1 MFRWAGI
8 IFLAVLA
15 GIIFLLGLFLLYVG
29 AEFLVRGASKIA
41 LMARVNPLI
50 VGVTVVAFG
59 TSSPE
64 IIVSFVAAFSE
75 KADVAIGNIV
85 GSNIANIGLIL
96 GVSALIRAV
105 KLRKTRITTEVYW
118 MLGASALFWLFAFN
132 NGIEQWEGMILFTA
146 LLVFIIIS
154 IKSSI
159 KNRSKKIE
167 IEELQNNTKFQS
179 LTKPIQFILYGISI
193 VIGIAVLVWG
203 SNITIDS
210 AIEIAREFGVS
221 EIIIG
226 LTLVAFGTSLPELA
240 TAIISIVKRENAI
253 LIGNVIGSNIFNI
266 LCVGGLVSSFISLPV
281 KQRVIDFDIPF
292 MIFISILMLP
302 VVFKWNRLPRIFGIL
317 LLILYFF
324 YIIYSFFGIG

>member
-1 MFRWAGI
+1 MFI
-8 IFLAVLA
+8 N
-15 GIIFLLGLFLLYVG
+15 FLLFFSGLFLLYVG

-85 GSNIANIGLIL
+85 GSNIANVGLIL
-96 GVSALIRAV
+96 GVSALIRTV
-105 KLRKTRITTEVYW
+105 KLRKTRINTEVYW

-132 NGIEQWEGMILFTA
+132 NGIEQWEGMILFA
-146 LLVFIIIS
+146 SLLVFIIIS

-179 LTKPIQFILYGISI
+179 LAKPIQFILYGISI
-193 VIGIAVLVWG
+193 VIGIVVLVWG

-240 TAIISIVKRENAI
+240 TAIISIIKRENAI

-266 LCVGGLVSSFISLPV
+266 LCVGGLVSSFIPLTV
-281 KQRVIDFDIPF
+281 KQRVFEFDIPF
-292 MIFISILMLP
+292 MIFISIIILP
-302 VVFKWNRLPRIFGIL
+302 VIFKWNRLPRLLGGL
-317 LLILYFF
+317 LLVLYFF
-324 YIIYSFFGIG
+324 YIIYSFFGLN